1 MMKKPQRLF
10 ISLAFAFLAAGVTLI
25 IAQAHSPQ
33 PAQPALRGLNG
44 IQNTMTNEN
53 CINCHKDISASWMT
67 GAHGNAGTDPIFL
80 DAWNIQGKP
89 GACLVCH
96 TTGYDPATG
105 TSEMNDVAC
114 TACHNPI
121 PADHPN
127 DPMPIDKSP
136 DLCGKCHSDP
146 RFETSNWKL
155 SAHYQRSMTC
165 LVCHDQHTAG
175 MKTVSGAPS
184 TSADASGLCE
194 NCHKDAM
201 QNFPT
206 SKHAEAGVT
215 CVNCHLGFNVG
226 QPVNPADFISAH
238 KAPDHS
244 FMPSLSICTTCHSN
258 QMHAP
263 GQAVAAAAIKAEES
277 GGTPTP
283 TPTPVAT
290 PIPLVSEKTAAVSPV
305 GFSGIAGVLG
315 LVGGMV
321 LSPWL
326 FKLYRRLNKDGRKN
340 EKD

>member
-1 MMKKPQRLF
+1 MMKKPGRLV
-10 ISLAFAFLAAGVTLI
+10 ISLVFAFLAAGVTLI
-25 IAQAHSPQ
+25 VAQAHTPQ
-33 PAQPALRGLNG
+33 PAQPNG
-44 IQNTMTNEN
+44 SGKTYSMTDEN
-53 CINCHKDISASWMT
+53 CINCHKDISKTWMT
-67 GAHGNAGTDPIFL
+67 GAHGKAGTDPIFIE
-80 DAWNIQGKP
+80 AWNAQDKP

-105 TSEMNDVAC
+105 VSEMNSVAC
-114 TACHNPI
+114 TACHTPV
-121 PADHPN
+121 PANHPT
-127 DPMPIDKSP
+127 DKMPIDTSP

-146 RFETSNWKL
+146 RFETANWKL

-175 MKTVSGAPS
+175 MKTVAGV
-184 TSADASGLCE
+184 TTTGADASALCE

-201 QNFPT
+201 KNFPT
-206 SKHAEAGVT
+206 SKHAEVGVT

-226 QPVNPADFISAH
+226 NPLTNPTDFVSAH

-244 FMPSLSICTTCHSN
+244 FMPSLLTCNTCHSD

-263 GQAVAAAAIKAEES
+263 GQAVAAAAIKAEEA

-290 PIPLVSEKTAAVSPV
+290 PIPLVTEKAAPVSPI
-305 GFSGIAGVLG
+305 GFSGMAGLLG
-315 LVGGMV
+315 LIGGIV

-326 FKLYRRLNKDGRKN
+326 LRFYHLLNKDGRK
-340 EKD
+340 

>member
-1 MMKKPQRLF
+1 MKKSGRLI
-10 ISLAFAFLAAGVTLI
+10 ISLMFAVVAAGISLI
-25 IAQAHSPQ
+25 VAQAHQSK
-33 PAQPALRGLNG
+33 PAQPVIRASNSPN
-44 IQNTMTNEN
+44 NTLTNDN
-53 CINCHKDISASWMT
+53 CINCHKDIAASWMT
-67 GAHGNAGTDPIFL
+67 GAHGRAGTDPIFL
-80 DAWNIQGKP
+80 DEWNTQGKP

-105 TSEMNDVAC
+105 TSETSSVAC
-114 TACHNPI
+114 TACHTPV
-121 PADHPN
+121 PANHPT
-127 DPMPIDKSP
+127 DPMPIDTSP

-175 MKTVSGAPS
+175 MKTVAGVPNPGM
-184 TSADASGLCE
+184 DASDLCI

-226 QPVNPADFISAH
+226 QSTTPTDFISAH
-238 KAPDHS
+238 RAPDHS
-244 FMPSLSICTTCHSN
+244 FMPSLTTCTSCHST

-290 PIPLVSEKTAAVSPV
+290 PIPLVSDTTTPVSPI
-305 GFSGIAGVLG
+305 GFSSLAGVLG

-326 FKLYRRLNKDGRKN
+326 FKLYRRVNKNGRGK
-340 EKD
+340 